1 MRSLTL
7 DESRRRAD
15 LLTVSSY
22 DVTLDLSGDDKTFT
36 SRSAIRFTV
45 DGPADTFVEVR
56 PVRLVSARLN
66 GTPLDVDLLDEGRL
80 PLNGLAGENELVVK
94 AVMGYRNDGE
104 GLHRA
109 VDPADGRH
117 YTYAMCAVDAA
128 PLLFA
133 CFDQPDLK
141 APFTVH
147 VLAPV
152 DWIVVGNGRAEQM
165 APGSWDLLTTPPLST
180 YFVTVVAGPYY
191 AITDEHDGIAL
202 GLQCRA
208 SLAPHLDREAAE
220 ILTVTSQCF
229 DEFHRLFGIRYAFG
243 DYNQAFVPEFNMGAM
258 ESPGCVTFR
267 DPLVFTS
274 KVTRT
279 ERGYRAIVIAHEM
292 AHQWF
297 GNLVTMR
304 WWDDLW
310 LNESFAE
317 HMGYQV
323 THNVTEFRDSWV
335 EAAYAS
341 KPWGLRADQ
350 RPSTHPVAGNGA
362 VDSGEALQNVD
373 GISYVKGAAAVKQL
387 NARLGDDVF
396 LGGLRAHFTRHRFG
410 NATMADLF
418 TAWENAGAKD
428 LDAWAQGWLRTPG
441 LDQFSVDRSD
451 GVVVRSTPE
460 QFRADRAHSFT
471 AATWGPDGR
480 RDEAPLHVV
489 GGRTPL
495 PFTAGEEP
503 ILLDLYDET
512 WARFALDAQTLAAL
526 PTLLPRMDQPISRG
540 VVWNAVRDGVNDAAV
555 NPRLALDLVELALPL
570 EDQDIGVEQLSGFG
584 CNKLASVLLP
594 DHLGAM
600 TRMHDAALA
609 RLGTAPA
616 DSGVQLAAARAVVNS
631 ATSPDLL
638 RTWVSGTGLPD
649 GLTLDA
655 NLRWKILV
663 RLATLGAIDRD
674 ELQSWLERE
683 PTAEAKADLSQAL
696 ASLPDEQ
703 AKAWAWDRFTGA
715 VDVPNYELYAAG
727 SGLWQRGQE
736 HLTAPYVDRYF
747 AEAKDTVTVRAGLAL
762 TEAAS
767 CFFPVLAVDQR
778 TVELAERALADDG
791 LDSGL
796 RRTLADATDD
806 LARGL
811 RVRETYRL
819 AVIQR

>member
-7 DESRRRAD
+7 EESRRRAD

-22 DVTLDLSGDDKTFT
+22 DVSLDLSGDDTTFT
-36 SRSAIRFTV
+36 STTVIRFTV

-56 PVRLVSARLN
+56 PVRLVRARIN
-66 GTPLDVDLLDEGRL
+66 GAPLDVDLLDEGRL
-80 PLNGLAGENELVVK
+80 ALDGLTGENELVVE

-128 PLLFA
+128 PMIFA

-147 VLAPV
+147 VLAPE

-165 APGSWDLLTTPPLST
+165 EPGVWELATTPPLST
-180 YFVTVVAGPYY
+180 YFVTVIAGPYY
-191 AITDEHDGIAL
+191 AVRSEHDGIAL

-208 SLAPHLDREAAE
+208 SLAPHLDREAPE
-220 ILTVTSQCF
+220 ILTVTGQCF

-258 ESPGCVTFR
+258 ENPGCVTFR

-279 ERGYRAIVIAHEM
+279 ERGYRAVVIAHEM

-335 EAAYAS
+335 EAAFAR

-362 VDSGEALQNVD
+362 VDSGQALQNVD

-396 LGGLRAHFTRHRFG
+396 LDGLRAHFTRHRFG

-418 TAWENAGAKD
+418 AAWENAGAKD
-428 LDAWAQGWLRTPG
+428 LDAWARGWLRTPG
-441 LDQFSVDRSD
+441 LDKFSVDRSD
-451 GVVVRSTPE
+451 GVVVRSTPP
-460 QFRADRAHSFT
+460 QFPADREHSFT
-471 AATWGPDGR
+471 AATWRLDGGA
-480 RDEAPLHVV
+480 DQAPLHVA
-489 GGRTPL
+489 GDRTPL
-495 PFTAGEEP
+495 PFAAAEDP
-503 ILLDLYDET
+503 ILLDPYDKT

-526 PTLLPRMDQPISRG
+526 PTLLPRIAEPISRG
-540 VVWNAVRDGVNDAAV
+540 VVWNAIRDGVNDAAV
-555 NPRLALDLVELALPL
+555 DPRVALDLVELALPH
-570 EDQDIGVEQLSGFG
+570 EDQDIGVEQLSRFG
-584 CNKLASVLLP
+584 CHKLASTLLP
-594 DHLGAM
+594 DHLSAM
-600 TRMHDAALA
+600 TRMHAAALA
-609 RLGTAPA
+609 RLETAA
-616 DSGVQLAAARAVVNS
+616 QDSGVQLAAARAVVTS

-638 RTWVSGTGLPD
+638 RTWLSSTGVPD
-649 GLTLDA
+649 GITVDSD
-655 NLRWKILV
+655 LRWKILV
-663 RLATLGAIDRD
+663 RLAALGAVDRD
-674 ELQSWLERE
+674 ELNSWLQKE
-683 PTAEAKADLSQAL
+683 PTAQAKADLSQAL
-696 ASLPDEQ
+696 ASLPDEE
-703 AKAWAWDRFTGA
+703 AKVWAWDRFTGV

-736 HLTAPYVDRYF
+736 PLTAPYVDRYF
-747 AEAKDTVTVRAGLAL
+747 TEAKDTVTVRAGLAL
-762 TEAAS
+762 TEAAAS
-767 CFFPVLAVDQR
+767 FYPALALDQR
-778 TVELAERALADDG
+778 TVGLAESALADDG

-811 RVRETYRL
+811 RVRETFRL
-819 AVIQR
+819 GAA